1 MPITGRAKLAGVVGW
16 PVAHSLS
23 PAMHNAAFQAL
34 GLDWVYAPF
43 AVPPERLADA
53 VRGLAALGF
62 VGANFTIPHK
72 LAIMDLVDEVSPAA
86 RAIGAANTLV
96 FGDRIAADNTD
107 WSGFL
112 RSLHDVG
119 CDPTGQRCLVLGA
132 GGAARS
138 IVYALASV
146 GADVMVVNRNVERA
160 AALVA
165 DLGHVFPAARL
176 RSGPPSALADEAA
189 KPPHLI
195 VNTTSLGMVPRVETS
210 PWPSDVP
217 IPADATV
224 YDLVY
229 NPLATRFLREAKA
242 SGARAVDGL
251 GMLVHQGAIAFEMWT
266 GIAAPTDVMY
276 KACLA
281 YL

>member
-1 MPITGRAKLAGVVGW
+1 MPITGRARLVGVMGW

-34 GLDWVYAPF
+34 GLDWLYAPF
-43 AVPPERLADA
+43 AVPPQRLADA
-53 VRGLAALGF
+53 ARGLAALGAAGTN
-62 VGANFTIPHK
+62 VTIPHK
-72 LAIMDLVDEVSPAA
+72 LAVMDLVDEVSPAA

-96 FGDRIAADNTD
+96 FGARVFADNTD
-107 WSGFL
+107 WRGFL
-112 RSLHDVG
+112 RALADVG
-119 CDPTGQRCLVLGA
+119 CDPTGRRCFVLGA

-146 GADVMVVNRNVERA
+146 QAETLVFNRSVERA
-160 AALVA
+160 AGLVA
-165 DLGHVFPAARL
+165 DLGAAFPHAQL
-176 RSGPPSALADEAA
+176 RSLPYEALPDEAA
-189 KPPHLI
+189 RRPGLI

-210 PWPSDVP
+210 PWPGGVP

-242 SGARAVDGL
+242 AGARAVDGL

-266 GIAAPTDVMY
+266 GVQPPTDVMY